1 MKLVF
6 FGTPDFAVPTLDA
19 LHDSSHEILGVVTSP
34 DKKSGRG
41 LKVKSAAIKK
51 SAEKYSLP
59 IYQPEST
66 GSKQLHSILK
76 QINPD
81 IYVVVAYKILP
92 ESILNIPP
100 RGAVNL
106 HASLLPKYRG
116 AAPVNHAIL
125 NGETETGLTTFL
137 IQKKV
142 DTGDLLLQQS
152 LPIDNSVTTG
162 EALSKL
168 SFLGA
173 DLVIK
178 TLDALAQ
185 NKIKP
190 IKQDG
195 DKATFAP
202 KISVQDCKIN
212 WSNPALMIHNQI
224 RAFSPKPGA
233 FTFYKNKRVKLF
245 GSKVLQNLHNARLLP
260 GEIEHTNSFFS
271 FLKIGTGTVP
281 IQITIIQIEG
291 KKKLPVDQFILGFPK
306 ITGGIFD

>member
-6 FGTPDFAVPTLDA
+6 FGTPDLAVPTLDA

-66 GSKQLHSILK
+66 GSEQLHSILK

-195 DKATFAP
+195 DKRPFAP

-260 GEIEHTNSFFS
+260 GEIYHTNSLF
-271 FLKIGTGTVP
+271 KIGTGTDP
-281 IQITIIQIEG
+281 IQITNIQIEG

>member
-245 GSKVLQNLHNARLLP
+245 GSKVLHNLHNARLLP
-260 GEIEHTNSFFS
+260 GEIDYTNSFFN
-271 FLKIGTGTVP
+271 IGTGTEP
-281 IQITIIQIEG
+281 IQITNIQIEG

>member
-41 LKVKSAAIKK
+41 LKVTSAAIKN

-66 GSKQLHSILK
+66 GSEQLHSILK

-152 LPIDNSVTTG
+152 LSIDNSVTTG

-185 NKIKP
+185 NTIKP

-260 GEIEHTNSFFS
+260 GEIEHTNSF
-271 FLKIGTGTVP
+271 LKIGTGTEP
-281 IQITIIQIEG
+281 IQITNIQIEG

>member
-66 GSKQLHSILK
+66 GSEQLHSILK

-142 DTGDLLLQQS
+142 DTGDLLLQQT

-162 EALSKL
+162 EVLSKL

-245 GSKVLQNLHNARLLP
+245 GSKVLQNLHNSRLLP
-260 GEIEHTNSFFS
+260 GEIEHTNSF
-271 FLKIGTGTVP
+271 LKIGTGSEP
-281 IQITIIQIEG
+281 IQITNIQIEG

>member
-41 LKVKSAAIKK
+41 LKVKSAAIKNI
-51 SAEKYSLP
+51 AEKYSLP

-66 GSKQLHSILK
+66 GSEQLHSILK

-152 LPIDNSVTTG
+152 LPIDNSITTG
-162 EALSKL
+162 EVLSKL

-260 GEIEHTNSFFS
+260 GEIEHTNSFF
-271 FLKIGTGTVP
+271 KIGTGTEP
-281 IQITIIQIEG
+281 IQITNIQIEG

>member
-41 LKVKSAAIKK
+41 LKIKSSAIKK
-51 SAEKYSLP
+51 NAEKYGFP
-59 IYQPEST
+59 VYQPEST
-66 GSKQLHSILK
+66 RNKQLHSILK
-76 QINPD
+76 EINPD

-92 ESILNIPP
+92 ESILNIPH

-152 LPIDNSVTTG
+152 LPIDNSITTG
-162 EALSKL
+162 ETLSKL

-178 TLDALAQ
+178 TLDALVK
-185 NKIKP
+185 NTIKP

-195 DKATFAP
+195 TKATFAP
-202 KISVQDCKIN
+202 KINVQDCKIN
-212 WSNPALMIHNQI
+212 WSNPALMIHNKI

-233 FTFYKNKRVKLF
+233 FTFYNNKRVKLF
-245 GSKVLQNLHNARLLP
+245 GSTILTESGLNKLLP
-260 GEIEHTNSFFS
+260 GQIEYSNSIFMV
-271 FLKIGTGTVP
+271 GTGTQP
-281 IQITIIQIEG
+281 IQLTNIQIEG
-291 KKKLPVDQFILGFPK
+291 KKTLPVDQFILGFPK
-306 ITGGIFD
+306 ITGGSFD

>member
-260 GEIEHTNSFFS
+260 GEIEHTNSFF
-271 FLKIGTGTVP
+271 KIGTGTEP
-281 IQITIIQIEG
+281 IQITSIQIEG

>member
-41 LKVKSAAIKK
+41 LKIKSSAIKK
-51 SAEKYSLP
+51 NAEKYGFP
-59 IYQPEST
+59 VYQPEST
-66 GSKQLHSILK
+66 RNQQLHSILK
-76 QINPD
+76 EINPD

-92 ESILNIPP
+92 ESILNIPH

-152 LPIDNSVTTG
+152 LPIDNSITTG
-162 EALSKL
+162 ETLSKL

-178 TLDALAQ
+178 TLDALVK
-185 NKIKP
+185 NTIKP

-195 DKATFAP
+195 TKATFAP
-202 KISVQDCKIN
+202 KINVQDCKIN

-233 FTFYKNKRVKLF
+233 FTFYNNKRVKLF
-245 GSKVLQNLHNARLLP
+245 GSTILTESGLNKLLP
-260 GEIEHTNSFFS
+260 GQIEYSNSIFMV
-271 FLKIGTGTVP
+271 GTGTQP
-281 IQITIIQIEG
+281 IQLTNIQIEG
-291 KKKLPVDQFILGFPK
+291 KKTLPVDQFILGFPK
-306 ITGGIFD
+306 ITGGCFD

>member
-41 LKVKSAAIKK
+41 LKIKSSAIKK
-51 SAEKYSLP
+51 NAEKYGFP
-59 IYQPEST
+59 VYQPEST
-66 GSKQLHSILK
+66 RNKQLHSILK
-76 QINPD
+76 EINPD

-92 ESILNIPP
+92 ESILNIPH

-152 LPIDNSVTTG
+152 LPIDNSITTG
-162 EALSKL
+162 ETLSKL

-178 TLDALAQ
+178 TLDALVK
-185 NKIKP
+185 NTIKP
-190 IKQDG
+190 IKQD
-195 DKATFAP
+195 DTKATFAP
-202 KISVQDCKIN
+202 KINVQDCRIN
-212 WSNPALMIHNQI
+212 WSNPALMIHNKI

-233 FTFYKNKRVKLF
+233 FTFYNNKRVKLF
-245 GSKVLQNLHNARLLP
+245 GSTILTESGLNKLLP
-260 GEIEHTNSFFS
+260 GQIEYSNSIFMV
-271 FLKIGTGTVP
+271 GTGTQP
-281 IQITIIQIEG
+281 IQLTNIQIEG
-291 KKKLPVDQFILGFPK
+291 KKTLPVDQFILGFPK
-306 ITGGIFD
+306 ITGGSFD

>member
-41 LKVKSAAIKK
+41 LKVTSAAIKK

-66 GSKQLHSILK
+66 GSEQLHSILK

-92 ESILNIPP
+92 ESILNIPMK
-100 RGAVNL
+100 GAVNI

-125 NGETETGLTTFL
+125 NGDTETGLTTFL

-260 GEIEHTNSFFS
+260 GEIEHNNSFF
-271 FLKIGTGTVP
+271 KIGTGTEP
-281 IQITIIQIEG
+281 IQFTNIQIEG
-291 KKKLPVDQFILGFPK
+291 KKKLPVDQFILGLPK
-306 ITGGIFD
+306 IKGGIFD

>member
-66 GSKQLHSILK
+66 GSKQLHSVLK

-92 ESILNIPP
+92 ESILNIPH

-260 GEIEHTNSFFS
+260 GEIEHTNSFF
-271 FLKIGTGTVP
+271 KIGTGTEP
-281 IQITIIQIEG
+281 IQITNIQIEG

>member
-6 FGTPDFAVPTLDA
+6 FGTPEFAVPTLDA
-19 LHDSSHEILGVVTSP
+19 LHDSDHEILGVVTSP

-41 LKVKSAAIKK
+41 LKVKSSAIKK
-51 SAEKYSLP
+51 CSEKYGLP
-59 IYQPEST
+59 IYEPEST
-66 GSKQLHSILK
+66 KRNQLHSILK

-92 ESILNIPP
+92 ESILNIPH

-173 DLVIK
+173 DLIIK

-212 WSNPALMIHNQI
+212 WNNPALMIHNQI

-260 GEIEHTNSFFS
+260 GEIEHTNSFF
-271 FLKIGTGTVP
+271 KIGTGTEP
-281 IQITIIQIEG
+281 IQITNIQIEG

-306 ITGGIFD
+306 ILGGIFD

>member
-34 DKKSGRG
+34 DKRSGRG
-41 LKVKSAAIKK
+41 LKVKPSAIKI
-51 SAEKYSLP
+51 SAEKYGLP

-202 KISVQDCKIN
+202 KISVLDCKIN

-224 RAFSPKPGA
+224 RAFSPEPGA

-260 GEIEHTNSFFS
+260 GEIEHTNSF
-271 FLKIGTGTVP
+271 LKIGTGTEP
-281 IQITIIQIEG
+281 IQITNIQIEG

>member
-41 LKVKSAAIKK
+41 LKVKSEAIKK

-66 GSKQLHSILK
+66 GSEQLHSILK

-137 IQKKV
+137 IQEKV

-152 LPIDNSVTTG
+152 LQIDNSVTTG
-162 EALSKL
+162 KALSKL
-168 SFLGA
+168 SFIGA
-173 DLVIK
+173 DLIIK
-178 TLDALAQ
+178 TLDALSK
-185 NKIKP
+185 NELIP
-190 IKQDG
+190 IKQDAN
-195 DKATFAP
+195 KVTFAP
-202 KISVQDCKIN
+202 KIKVEDCKIN
-212 WSNPALMIHNQI
+212 WKNTARTIHNQI

-245 GSKVLQNLHNARLLP
+245 GSKVLQDLDNTMLNP
-260 GEIEHTNSFFS
+260 GQIDYANSKFI
-271 FLKIGTGTVP
+271 IGTGTKP
-281 IQITIIQIEG
+281 LQITEIHIEG
-291 KKKLPVDQFILGFPK
+291 KNTLPVDQFILGIPK
-306 ITGGIFD
+306 IIGGCFD

>member
-66 GSKQLHSILK
+66 GSEQLHSILK

-152 LPIDNSVTTG
+152 LQIDNSITTG

-195 DKATFAP
+195 DKATFSP

-212 WSNPALMIHNQI
+212 WSNTALMIHNQI

-260 GEIEHTNSFFS
+260 GEIEHTNSFF
-271 FLKIGTGTVP
+271 KIGTGTEP
-281 IQITIIQIEG
+281 IQITNIQIEG

>member
-66 GSKQLHSILK
+66 SSKQLHSILK

-92 ESILNIPP
+92 ESILNIPH

-260 GEIEHTNSFFS
+260 GEIEHTNSFF
-271 FLKIGTGTVP
+271 KIGTGTEP
-281 IQITIIQIEG
+281 IQITNIQIEG

>member
-19 LHDSSHEILGVVTSP
+19 LHYSSHEVLGVVTSP

-41 LKVKSAAIKK
+41 LKVTSAAIKN

-66 GSKQLHSILK
+66 GSEQLHSILK

-260 GEIEHTNSFFS
+260 GEIEHTNSFF
-271 FLKIGTGTVP
+271 KIGTGTEP
-281 IQITIIQIEG
+281 IQITNIQIEG

>member
-41 LKVKSAAIKK
+41 LKVTSAAIKK

-66 GSKQLHSILK
+66 GSEQLHSILK

-152 LPIDNSVTTG
+152 LLIDNSVTTG

-195 DKATFAP
+195 EKATFAP

-260 GEIEHTNSFFS
+260 GEIEHTNSF
-271 FLKIGTGTVP
+271 LKIGTGTEP
-281 IQITIIQIEG
+281 IQITNIQIEG

>member
-6 FGTPDFAVPTLDA
+6 FGTPDFAVPTLEA

-66 GSKQLHSILK
+66 GSEQLHSILK

-260 GEIEHTNSFFS
+260 GEIEHTNSF
-271 FLKIGTGTVP
+271 LKIGTGTEP
-281 IQITIIQIEG
+281 IQITNIQIEG